1 MFSTTIKSGASDKSY
16 FGGKGQDGVY
26 QTIINEI
33 PKCHDYWE
41 IFAGNASIFRR
52 LTNKAKRS
60 FLIESNHK
68 QAKRLAH
75 SLQLPLISLDYLVVY
90 VLPIEEEGAWVVWGS
105 AFQILTKRT
114 EGYLPDTIGTYIF
127 VDPPYPLSTRSSNNR
142 YLHELTDGQH
152 ELLLTKLL
160 QFENAQIGI
169 TTYPNAMY
177 EERLT
182 DWRKTIYS
190 SVTRSGQVRTE
201 HMYLNYEPPQKLQ
214 DTYYIGK
221 DYRERETLKKQQKNW
236 AKNFAQMH
244 KHQRQAIIEKL
255 IKLL

>member
-33 PKCHDYWE
+33 PQCHDYWE
-41 IFAGNASIFRR
+41 IFAGNASIYRK
-52 LTNKAKRS
+52 LTQKPERC
-60 FLIESNHK
+60 FLIEKDQK
-68 QAKRLAH
+68 QAKRLAQNLELNRVY
-75 SLQLPLISLDYLVVY
+75 SLTDLQLYI
-90 VLPIEEEGAWVVWGS
+90 LPTEEQGTWVVWAS
-105 AFQILTKRT
+105 AFEIL
-114 EGYLPDTIGTYIF
+114 EYIRKEAIDREHTF
-127 VDPPYPLSTRSSNNR
+127 IFCDPPYPLSTRSSNNR
-142 YLHELTDGQH
+142 YKHELTDGQH
-152 ELLLTKLL
+152 ELLLSEVL

-169 TTYPNAMY
+169 TTYPNALY
-177 EERLT
+177 EERLA

-201 HMYLNYEPPQKLQ
+201 HMYMNYEPPQKLQ
-214 DTYYIGK
+214 DTHYIGK